1 MFKRAIWRYFIVAT
15 IALLLSSCGFR
26 LRGMADIPPWLNN
39 IAIVVQNGHKD
50 LVPLLKEQLR
60 AYKIRINP
68 DPARA
73 DYILIIEQ
81 DSLQQKITSVSA
93 STTPRQYQ
101 LLYSVVYSLVKR
113 KAAPIVSS
121 RLIAVTRQL
130 TVNNN
135 RILGSDSEESMITRD
150 MREDAV
156 MQIISRL
163 GR

>member
-1 MFKRAIWRYFIVAT
+1 M
-15 IALLLSSCGFR
+15 
-26 LRGMADIPPWLNN
+26 
-39 IAIVVQNGHKD
+39 
-50 LVPLLKEQLR
+50 PLLKEQLR